1 MKNDKKFDNLQSL
14 DPSEK
19 KEKTKRLKILKLPLH
34 KKIKSAFR
42 DTRAFRLLWLQ
53 CFDEASGKRLKY
65 LAAKYP
71 HSLHNSAAYN
81 S

>member
-34 KKIKSAFR
+34 KKIKSDF
-42 DTRAFRLLWLQ
+42 L
-53 CFDEASGKRLKY
+53 G
-65 LAAKYP
+65 LAGI
-71 HSLHNSAAYN
+71 SAP
-81 S
+81 

>member
-34 KKIKSAFR
+34 KKIKSDF
-42 DTRAFRLLWLQ
+42 LGL
-53 CFDEASGKRLKY
+53 EGI
-65 LAAKYP
+65 
-71 HSLHNSAAYN
+71 SAAVA
-81 S
+81 SMF